1 MSNTPHFGDM
11 NLNSGQQNVT
21 SCLLCLINHN
31 NRERILI
38 KKKEKLKCLNK
49 KKRDA

>member
-21 SCLLCLINHN
+21 SCLLCLINHS
-31 NRERILI
+31 NRAPILI
-38 KKKEKLKCLNK
+38 KKEKLKCLNK